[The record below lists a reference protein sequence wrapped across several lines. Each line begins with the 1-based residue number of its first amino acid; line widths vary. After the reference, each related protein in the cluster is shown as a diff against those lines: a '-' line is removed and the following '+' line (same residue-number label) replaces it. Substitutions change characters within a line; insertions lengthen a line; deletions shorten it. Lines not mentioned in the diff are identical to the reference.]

1 MMRANRTHV
10 FIYIAGSRIAPII
23 IYSANNCLTGTVD
36 CAIPIRSA
44 YNYIIIPIGIGI
56 INGRAGTER
65 LLFDPLARLSS

>member
-44 YNYIIIPIGIGI
+44 YNYTNRDRNNKWTGGDRKI
-56 INGRAGTER
+56 AV
-65 LLFDPLARLSS
+65 